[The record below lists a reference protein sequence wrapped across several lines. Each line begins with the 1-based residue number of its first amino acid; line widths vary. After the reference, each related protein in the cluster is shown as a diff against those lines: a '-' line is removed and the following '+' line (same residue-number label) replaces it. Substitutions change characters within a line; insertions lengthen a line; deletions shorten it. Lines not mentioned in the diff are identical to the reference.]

1 MKFLLNVNI
10 PPSLCELLDN
20 QGHTSRHISLV
31 GKATAKD
38 TEIIEIAK
46 ENNETII
53 THDLDYGSL
62 LAFSNESKPS
72 VIIFR
77 VHQLSKEIC
86 FNLIQENWKNIEN
99 FLESGAIVIIEQE
112 SLRIRALP
120 IKKIMKT

>member
-10 PPSLCELLDN
+10 PPSLCELLDG
-20 QGHTSRHISLV
+20 QGHTSRHISLM
-31 GKATAKD
+31 GRATAKD

-46 ENNETII
+46 ENEEVII

-86 FNLIQENWKNIEN
+86 FNLIQANWENIEEVLDN
-99 FLESGAIVIIEQE
+99 GAIVIIEQE
-112 SLRIRALP
+112 NLRIRTLP
-120 IKKIMKT
+120 IRKVTKS